1 MAGTSVPPVP
11 HCRDLTPVGE
21 RLASR
26 LYTARSDRLGCPVT
40 VTVYPPVA
48 DEETRR
54 RFDAAAASA
63 QRLAAHPSVLT
74 IHDWGHG
81 ADGRPW
87 VVTDPQPPETIDT
100 LLRAHGPLPV
110 AQALRI
116 GVLVAGAI
124 ETAHRAGVV
133 HGDLSPAR
141 LVLGPQGEPL
151 VADIGLAEFGDFPGF
166 GALHNPIRYF
176 APPEV
181 LERTGVTPASDV
193 YSLATTVYALLAGS
207 APHEKPADITDSNAS
222 LLLRILQIQVPRIVR
237 PGEDLDGVEA
247 ALNPALA
254 HATDKRPPRVLDL
267 GWSLQ
272 DVQRNLGLAVAEPV
286 VLDLGN
292 PERAAAA
299 PPAVESS
306 RAAAVPPRPDAVPAR
321 YTDSPPNPASTRGAD
336 LVHLFS
342 DSPPDFAGRSHG
354 ATARHWATG
363 LGHLGG
369 HASEQVT
376 GTPPGGLNGRGN
388 GLRPAPIA
396 GDDDD
401 LRPVQRPP
409 ADAARRR
416 DPLGR
421 PPRLPNAPRGRDPQ
435 RPVTGLHAPAD
446 ADTVPTPRSS
456 AALPTG
462 PRLRTPGDQATRR
475 RRPRRPDPGRARS
488 PRGAERPGSGA
499 FPAAERTRSGSAL
512 DRARQAR
519 MHGSARSTTGEQGPR
534 QPAAEPPAVKAPA
547 PASGGAPAVPV
558 IVLIVVVVLLTL
570 GVAYMVITGDGT
582 SHPVEEQPGA
592 SAGQSLDQS

>member
-26 LYTARSDRLGCPVT
+26 LYTAHSDRLGCPVT

-54 RFDAAAASA
+54 RFDATAASA

-74 IHDWGHG
+74 LHDWGHG

-87 VVTDPQPPETIDT
+87 VVTDPQPPETIDS

-110 AQALRI
+110 EQALRI

-124 ETAHRAGVV
+124 ETAHRAGIV

-166 GALHNPIRYF
+166 GALHHPIRYF

-222 LLLRILQIQVPRIVR
+222 LLLRILQIRVPPIVR

-272 DVQRNLGLAVAEPV
+272 GVQRNLGLAVAEPV

-306 RAAAVPPRPDAVPAR
+306 SAAAVPPRPDAVPAR
-321 YTDSPPNPASTRGAD
+321 YTDSPPNPANTPGAD

-409 ADAARRR
+409 VDAARRR

-421 PPRLPNAPRGRDPQ
+421 PPRLPNAARRRDPQ
-435 RPVTGLHAPAD
+435 REVTGLRGPAD
-446 ADTVPTPRSS
+446 ADTVPTPRGSS
-456 AALPTG
+456 AALPTV

-475 RRPRRPDPGRARS
+475 GRPRRPDPGGARS
-488 PRGAERPGSGA
+488 PSGAERPGSGA

-519 MHGSARSTTGEQGPR
+519 MHGSVRSTTGEPGPR
-534 QPAAEPPAVKAPA
+534 QAAAEPPAVKA

-558 IVLIVVVVLLTL
+558 IVLI
-570 GVAYMVITGDGT
+570 
-582 SHPVEEQPGA
+582 
-592 SAGQSLDQS
+592 